1 MIALI
6 VPGPFRRSGTAP
18 SIEEQMG
25 ITELSRMMKA
35 QSRPDT
41 LHRLLAKLVTILDQP
56 TDTNRPLVDATYSVW
71 YLADDNLCRHLLE
84 NLAACP
90 LTPSEQ
96 SQIEILLATR
106 HWIDGQIPK
115 MHQLLQKNIRFLSSQ
130 PEARE
135 ISFIQSLGRHLVHLL
150 NTFTPARYQVPS
162 GTKRRRIDF
171 IGDSHVLAPAN
182 LIQPLGQ
189 DLFQVRSHY
198 VPGVKLW
205 HVIQE
210 PPTKYRIG
218 MENTVSATPDAFAVF
233 SVGEIDCRPNAGFYN
248 AIRRDEYPLTAI
260 PALVERYLDRL
271 EVWRGR
277 GLARIGIWGIP
288 APREDVLDQAGAD
301 KALVR
306 DIVATVSDTLKQG
319 SKTRGLVY
327 FDLHALTQRDGFAV
341 GGHHIDHAH
350 VGSHVLGALA
360 KERLIHGL

>member
-1 MIALI
+1 
-6 VPGPFRRSGTAP
+6 
-18 SIEEQMG
+18 
-25 ITELSRMMKA
+25 
-35 QSRPDT
+35 
-41 LHRLLAKLVTILDQP
+41 LLAILQQP
-56 TDTNRPLVDATYSVW
+56 AEQGRPLVEATYSVW
-71 YLADDNLCRHLLE
+71 YLGDDNLCRHLLE

-96 SQIEILLATR
+96 SQIEVLLATR

-115 MHQLLQKNIRFLSSQ
+115 LHQLLQKNIRFLSSQ

-182 LIQPLGQ
+182 LIQPLGK
-189 DLFQVRSHY
+189 DLYQVRSHY

-205 HVIQE
+205 HVVQE
-210 PPTKYRIG
+210 PPPKYRTG
-218 MENTVSATPDAFAVF
+218 MENTVASTAATASDAFAVF

-248 AIRRDEYPLTAI
+248 AIRRGEYALTAI
-260 PALVERYLDRL
+260 PPLVERYLDRL
-271 EVWRGR
+271 EVWRGL
-277 GLARIGIWGIP
+277 GLARVGIWGIP
-288 APREDVLDQAGAD
+288 APRENVLDQAGAD

-306 DIVATVSDTLKQG
+306 DIIATVSDTLKQG
-319 SKTRGLVY
+319 AATRDFVY
-327 FDLHALTQRDGFAV
+327 FDLHALTGRNGFAT

>member
-6 VPGPFRRSGTAP
+6 VPGPFRRGGTVP
-18 SIEEQMG
+18 SIEEPMG
-25 ITELSRMMKA
+25 IAELTRLMNA
-35 QSRPDT
+35 RPQPDP
-41 LHRLLAKLVTILDQP
+41 LHRLLGSLLTILEQP
-56 TDTNRPLVDATYSVW
+56 AEQDRPLVNATYSVW

-84 NLAACP
+84 NLAASP

-96 SQIEILLATR
+96 SQIEVLLATR

-115 MHQLLQKNIRFLSSQ
+115 MHQLLQKQIRFLSSQ
-130 PEARE
+130 PGARE

-150 NTFTPARYQVPS
+150 NTFIPARYQVPS

-189 DLFQVRSHY
+189 DLYQVHSHY
-198 VPGVKLW
+198 VQGVKLW

>member
-1 MIALI
+1 MIPL
-6 VPGPFRRSGTAP
+6 PRRPFEL

-25 ITELSRMMKA
+25 IAELHRMMNA
-35 QSRPDT
+35 ESRPAP
-41 LHRLLAKLVTILDQP
+41 LHRLLSTLLTILEQP
-56 TDTNRPLVDATYSVW
+56 ADTNRPLVNATYSVW
-71 YLADDNLCRHLLE
+71 YLGDDNLCRHLLE

-96 SQIEILLATR
+96 SQIEVLLATR
-106 HWIDGQIPK
+106 HWIDGQIQK
-115 MHQLLQKNIRFLSSQ
+115 MHQLLQKQIRFLSSQ
-130 PEARE
+130 PEALE

-150 NTFTPARYQVPS
+150 NTFTPARYQVPP

-189 DLFQVRSHY
+189 DLYQVRSHY

-210 PPTKYRIG
+210 PPPKYRTG
-218 MENTVSATPDAFAVF
+218 MENTVTATAATTPDAFAVF

-277 GLARIGIWGIP
+277 GLARVGIWGIP

-319 SKTRGLVY
+319 AASRGFVY
-327 FDLHALTQRDGFAV
+327 FDLHALTGRNGFAT

>member
-1 MIALI
+1 
-6 VPGPFRRSGTAP
+6 
-18 SIEEQMG
+18 MG
-25 ITELSRMMKA
+25 IAELHRMMSS
-35 QSRPDT
+35 QSGSTPV
-41 LHRLLAKLVTILDQP
+41 HRLISTLLATLEQP
-56 TDTNRPLVDATYSVW
+56 ATGNRPLVDVTYSAW
-71 YLADDNLCRHLLE
+71 YLGDDKTCQQLLE
-84 NLAACP
+84 NLAGCP
-90 LTPSEQ
+90 LTESERP
-96 SQIEILLATR
+96 QIEVLLATR

-115 MHQLLQKNIRFLSSQ
+115 MHQLLQKQIRFLSSQ

-189 DLFQVRSHY
+189 DLYQVRSHY

-210 PPTKYRIG
+210 PPPKYRIG
-218 MENTVSATPDAFAVF
+218 MENTVAAIAATTPDAFAVF

-248 AIRRDEYPLTAI
+248 AIRRGEYPLTAI

-277 GLARIGIWGIP
+277 GLARVGIWGIP
-288 APREDVLDQAGAD
+288 APREDVLEQAKAD
-301 KALVR
+301 KSLVR

-319 SKTRGLVY
+319 AASRGFVY
-327 FDLHALTQRDGFAV
+327 FDLHTLTQRSGFAT

-360 KERLIHGL
+360 EKRLIHGL

>member
-1 MIALI
+1 
-6 VPGPFRRSGTAP
+6 
-18 SIEEQMG
+18 MG
-25 ITELSRMMKA
+25 IAELTPDDE
-35 QSRPDT
+35 RPLSARPASSIT
-41 LHRLLAKLVTILDQP
+41 CHIAYHTRTAGEQ
-56 TDTNRPLVDATYSVW
+56 NRPLVNATYSVW
-71 YLADDNLCRHLLE
+71 YLGDDNLCRHLLE

-96 SQIEILLATR
+96 SQIEVLLATR

-115 MHQLLQKNIRFLSSQ
+115 MHQLLQKQIRFLSSQ

-171 IGDSHVLAPAN
+171 IGNSHVLAPAN

-189 DLFQVRSHY
+189 DLYQVRSHY

-210 PPTKYRIG
+210 PPPKYRIG
-218 MENTVSATPDAFAVF
+218 MENTVAATAATTPDAFAVF

-248 AIRRDEYPLTAI
+248 AIRRGEYPLTAI

-277 GLARIGIWGIP
+277 GLARVGIWGIP
-288 APREDVLDQAGAD
+288 APREDVLDQAKAD

-306 DIVATVSDTLKQG
+306 DIVATVSDTLNQG
-319 SKTRGLVY
+319 AAARGLVY
-327 FDLHALTQRDGFAV
+327 FDLHALTQRDGFAT